1 MKLAELIKGK
11 SPEIVKIRAN
21 STIAEAANT
30 IAQHKIGALLVDDEG
45 GAIVGILSERDIVRA
60 VAHDGGTA
68 LKRKARDYMTE
79 KVITCGLHDTINDLM
94 QKMSGGRFRHLPIV
108 EDGKLVG
115 IISIGDVVKR
125 RIAEIEQEADSIREY
140 IATA

>member
-1 MKLAELIKGK
+1 MTVQRILNEKGREVTTCGPDASLAE
-11 SPEIVKIRAN
+11 
-21 STIAEAANT
+21 IASILAT
-30 IAQHKIGALLVDDEG
+30 QKIGAVVISQGDSI
-45 GAIVGILSERDIVRA
+45 AGILSERDIVRA

-79 KVITCGLHDTINDLM
+79 KVITCSLHDTINDLM

-115 IISIGDVVKR
+115 IVSIGDVVKR